1 MIVVVYWKFAVVS
14 RVTLRY
20 IAYNHVQC

>member
-14 RVTLRY
+14 RVTY
-20 IAYNHVQC
+20 CMNVITFHV